1 MRAIRY
7 LLAIAGAAVIAA
19 AIASFLYVRPVAVV
33 IAAPEPEVPVRVFG
47 LGTVEARVL
56 SKAGFE
62 VGGALVELHADHGD
76 RVAKGDLLARLHSGE
91 QAARVVKAQAG
102 IVMAEA
108 VVKKAETAAG
118 KARAV
123 LAQKQQTN
131 RRRQALVAKRTISV
145 EAAEEAQTEED
156 VAAAELAVAGSDV
169 AVATAALA
177 DARAQHE
184 YERTILDHHD
194 LKAPFDALVVER
206 HQELG
211 TVVNPGQPIFTLVD
225 PATVWALAY
234 VDESRA
240 GGIRVGQ
247 TAEVR
252 LRSLPGNA
260 FQGRV
265 VRIGIESDRVT
276 EERRV
281 YVACDSCPESF
292 HLGEQVEVFITTAV
306 LKDVRLVPETAVEG
320 FDGAQGTVWTVEQ
333 GRLQRRSVRFGQRT
347 LDARLEIAGG
357 LPSEAD
363 VVTEIVTGLRE
374 GRAADIVGV
383 P

>member
-1 MRAIRY
+1 MRVVRY
-7 LLAIAGAAVIAA
+7 LLSIAGAAAIAA
-19 AIASFLYVRPVAVV
+19 AVALFLYVRPVAVV
-33 IAAPEPEVPVRVFG
+33 VAAPEAEVPVRVFG

-56 SKAGFE
+56 SKVGFE

-76 RVAKGDLLARLHSGE
+76 RVRQGDLLARLHSGE
-91 QAARVVKAQAG
+91 QEARVVKAQAG
-102 IVMAEA
+102 VVMAEA
-108 VVKKAETAAG
+108 AVKKAETAAG

-145 EAAEEAQTEED
+145 EAAEEAQTEEA
-156 VAAAELAVAGSDV
+156 VAAAELAVAESDV

-211 TVVNPGQPIFTLVD
+211 TVVNPGQAIFTLVD
-225 PATVWALAY
+225 PATVWALAH
-234 VDESRA
+234 VDESLA

-252 LRSLPGNA
+252 LRSLPGTA

-265 VRIGIESDRVT
+265 VRVAIESDRVT

-281 YVACDSCPESF
+281 YVGCDACPESF
-292 HLGEQVEVFITTAV
+292 HLGEQVEVFITTSV
-306 LKDVRLVPETAVEG
+306 LTNALLVPETAVED
-320 FDGAQGTVWTVEQ
+320 FDGAQGTVWTVEE
-333 GRLQRRSVRFGQRT
+333 GRLQRRMVRFGQRT
-347 LDARLEIAGG
+347 LDARLEVVDG
-357 LPSEAD
+357 LPPQAE
-363 VVTEIVTGLRE
+363 VVTGLVPGLRE
-374 GRAADIVGV
+374 GRAVDVVGA